1 MFECDPSIL
10 CLYAFS
16 LNTLHHIGVTLDIT
30 KKFQEKSKDTKS
42 IVFLVYRICKELLR
56 LYKKTKVPK
65 RMISQCMA
73 GRLLNFLGRR
83 REEKLS
89 KPRIAQKALIICH
102 CLFILIKPSGIFQST
117 TFPTT
122 TSTFTTSTT
131 FD

>member
-30 KKFQEKSKDTKS
+30 KEKSN
-42 IVFLVYRICKELLR
+42 
-56 LYKKTKVPK
+56 KKTKVPK
-65 RMISQCMA
+65 RTISQCMA

-89 KPRIAQKALIICH
+89 KPRIVRKALIICH

-117 TFPTT
+117 TFPT
-122 TSTFTTSTT
+122 STT